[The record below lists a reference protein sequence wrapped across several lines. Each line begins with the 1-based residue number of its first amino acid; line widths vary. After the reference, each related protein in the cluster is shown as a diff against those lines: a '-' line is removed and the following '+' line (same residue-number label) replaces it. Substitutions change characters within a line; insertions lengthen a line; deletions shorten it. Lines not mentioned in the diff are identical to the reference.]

1 MARQPPQRSNQ
12 VLLVDGDLRTSHRL
26 AELLREDGFEVDVL
40 RDGLAARD
48 RLACAPM
55 PGTLITELAL
65 PLSDGESLARF
76 ARSRDPSV
84 RVVVLTRHPHLMVP
98 GRFSG
103 PTPVVMTKPLDY
115 ARLLEV
121 LRGTSAP
128 ELASVFSASP
138 RN

>member
-1 MARQPPQRSNQ
+1 MSGNPLVRSNK
-12 VLLVDGDLRTSHRL
+12 VLLVDGDLRTSERL
-26 AELLREDGFEVDVL
+26 ADLLREDGFDVDVL
-40 RDGLAARD
+40 RDGVLAMD
-48 RLACAPM
+48 RLSRAPI

-65 PLSDGESLARF
+65 PFSDGESVARY
-76 ARSRDPSV
+76 ARSRDPGV

-98 GRFSG
+98 GRFAG

-121 LRGTSAP
+121 LRGAGAP
-128 ELASVFSASP
+128 EQSSVLPASP